1 MKQRKAT
8 AVVLLAALL
17 LTGCSLGAQA
27 AGPDPVQSAAPAL
40 SETPVPPAASETPES
55 PSEPDPETGSASER
69 SQEDEQTRLDRLQAQ
84 QDGFLLDRGFLYAVD
99 EEGNLRKDVYIGVLY
114 FDKNGRYTSG
124 SRLLDS
130 LVAKVIRRNTDAAMT
145 RMEKLKAVYLYT
157 RDNIRYIGYGNHDLS
172 YRPAHGRDGWM
183 TECATHTLQEG
194 DGNCYHF
201 AAVFAALA
209 RGLGYQAYA
218 TAGVVG
224 SEQQPHG
231 WVEILDEDGNI
242 WYCDP
247 ETEYS
252 RLVWLQQEHDLFYK
266 SVDDISVTTGL
277 GYLQERDPFEAERL
291 EAEER
296 EHPGSV
302 VTPEPTLPLWQTQPL
317 LDE

>member
-1 MKQRKAT
+1 MKQIWA
-8 AVVLLAALL
+8 ALAVLLAALL
-17 LTGCSLGAQA
+17 LCGCGIGARA
-27 AGPDPVQSAAPAL
+27 AGPDPTPAADSPAL
-40 SETPVPPAASETPES
+40 TPES
-55 PSEPDPETGSASER
+55 PRPEDPDSPQAEPSAVPAADEE
-69 SQEDEQTRLDRLQAQ
+69 QERLDRLASQE
-84 QDGFLLDRGFLYAVD
+84 DGFLLDKGFLYAVD
-99 EEGNLRKDVYIGVLY
+99 EDGELLKDGYVGVLY
-114 FDKNGRYTSG
+114 FGKNGRYTSG

-130 LVAKVIRRNTDAAMT
+130 LVAKVIRKNTDESMT

-172 YRPAHGRDGWM
+172 YRPAHGKDGWM

-218 TAGVVG
+218 TAGVIG
-224 SEQQPHG
+224 SEMQPHG
-231 WVEILDEDGNI
+231 WVEILDGDGKI

-252 RLVWLQQEHDLFYK
+252 RLEWLQQEHDLFYK
-266 SVDDISVTTGL
+266 SEEEIGATTGL
-277 GYLQERDPFEAERL
+277 GYLQERDPFEAEAR

-296 EHPGSV
+296 EHP
-302 VTPEPTLPLWQTQPL
+302 TPESQTVLSEPSPEIQG
-317 LDE
+317 ESGF